1 MRKLDF
7 ARETALIKTGLLL
20 STAVFFFY
28 TLAPDYRW
36 VIPLQIM
43 LAFSYSFLYVGDL
56 LYLTKRNEEKAVSV
70 GILNSILGV
79 CIGLG
84 PLFGG
89 VISQLWSFEWV
100 MYSASL
106 LSFLGFLVMLKEE

>member
-43 LAFSYSFLYVGDL
+43 QSRLCWHLKLDSGRLYWSGPAL
-56 LYLTKRNEEKAVSV
+56 RRRNFPALE
-70 GILNSILGV
+70 L
-79 CIGLG
+79 
-84 PLFGG
+84 
-89 VISQLWSFEWV
+89 
-100 MYSASL
+100 
-106 LSFLGFLVMLKEE
+106 